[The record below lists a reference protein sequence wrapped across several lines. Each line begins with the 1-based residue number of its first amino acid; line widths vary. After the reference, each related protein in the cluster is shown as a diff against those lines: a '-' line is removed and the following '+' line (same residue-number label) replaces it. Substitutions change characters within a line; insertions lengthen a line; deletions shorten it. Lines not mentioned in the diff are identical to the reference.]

1 MTQTIPEG
9 VSLASRN
16 ACIHVSYLV
25 YVRLIAL
32 NHYL

>member
-1 MTQTIPEG
+1 MTQTVPEG

-16 ACIHVSYLV
+16 ACIHVSYFV

-32 NHYL
+32 NLHL